1 MLHSTFTKFALME
14 GKLLDILSSLDIIP
28 ILLSINSKQYS
39 LYIYGHNVFQVYTCF
54 PSLPTQ
60 SLSPHTIEN
69 MINILLTKDYNLLEE
84 P

>member
-39 LYIYGHNVFQVYTCF
+39 LYIYGHNVFQVYYMFSFITYTV
-54 PSLPTQ
+54 SLPT
-60 SLSPHTIEN
+60 
-69 MINILLTKDYNLLEE
+69 YNWEHD
-84 P
+84 